1 MLLVIHKEKQWDG
14 GRKVRLGLLDFDSSA
29 CTIKKSDDLTYF
41 HATLK
46 PLPTQPQ
53 PNCTLEF
60 KVFNNS
66 DPPLTNSLSLF
77 VYNSWAALLVQY
89 LGDLLVLINS
99 IITYRCKVGF
109 KGPLSHYIS
118 KNLSTALLDALRM
131 TAMLLEDLELRWVV
145 PVDKQYPFM
154 YSLLGFILK
163 LNRKLQQIYYLS
175 HP

>member
-1 MLLVIHKEKQWDG
+1 M
-14 GRKVRLGLLDFDSSA
+14 LDFDSSA

-60 KVFNNS
+60 KVFNDS

-77 VYNSWAALLVQY
+77 VYNSWAALLAQY
-89 LGDLLVLINS
+89 PGDLLVLING
-99 IITYRCKVGF
+99 IITYGCKVGF
-109 KGPLSHYIS
+109 KGPLSHHIS

-131 TAMLLEDLELRWVV
+131 TAMLLEDLELRQVV
-145 PVDKQYPFM
+145 LVNKQYPFM
-154 YSLLGFILK
+154 CSLLGFVLK
-163 LNRKLQQIYYLS
+163 PNRKLQQIHHLL
-175 HP
+175 HPWNASTNNRIA